1 MVSCYSAG
9 VNIAITGA
17 TGLLG
22 RALSDSFRS
31 RGHDVTPIGRS
42 RPAGGAGVNWDPD
55 RGTIEA
61 ARLEGMDAVVH
72 LAGESIASGRWNA
85 AKKRRILESRVK
97 GTTLLARTLAGLARR
112 PGVLVSASA
121 VGYYGD
127 RGAEMLDESATP
139 GDDFLATVCKEWET
153 ATRPA
158 SDSGIRTVR
167 TRFGMVLSP
176 DGGALAE
183 ILMPFRLGVGGVI
196 GSGRQYM
203 SWVSL
208 DDVVGAIDH
217 AIATPELSGPV
228 NVTAP
233 GAVTNREFTK
243 TLGRVLSRPTIL
255 PLPGFAARLL
265 LGEMV
270 DLLLLSSARV
280 VPARLQATGYRF
292 RHPGLEVALRD
303 LLNKPA

>member
-1 MVSCYSAG
+1 

-31 RGHDVTPIGRS
+31 RGHTVTPIGRPRS
-42 RPAGGAGVNWDPD
+42 GGANGITWDPD

-61 ARLEGMDAVVH
+61 TRLDGMDAVVH

-97 GTTLLARTLAGLARR
+97 GTTLLARTLAGLTRR

-139 GDDFLATVCKEWET
+139 GDDFLAEVCQQWESST
-153 ATRPA
+153 QAA
-158 SDSGIRTVR
+158 SDSGIRTAR
-167 TRFGMVLSP
+167 TRFGMGLSP

-183 ILMPFRLGVGGVI
+183 ILTPFRLGVGGVI

-217 AIATPELSGPV
+217 VIATPELSGPV

-255 PLPGFAARLL
+255 PLPGFAARLI
-265 LGEMV
+265 LGEMA

-292 RHPGLEVALRD
+292 RHSGLEEALRD